1 MKHLH
6 FPKISLEWRCEK
18 CKYSLCSYSETRN
31 VKQDCWLFTCSLNC
45 FSFFCCHS
53 STLIYAKYAISSK
66 YHALIWNS
74 CWVRFDLK
82 FMLVW
87 IRFDLKFML
96 RYALM
101 ISNSLLAGER
111 VLLECQQR
119 IDFHKP
125 CFPWFS
131 NCNIHCVEHAVYTL
145 PNWFKTPKL
154 GCQLECQRRNFHHT
168 VSKDQPYSIL
178 LIRFFL
184 KGAAVRCIFLGI
196 RLLYTKCCLC
206 MI

>member
-1 MKHLH
+1 
-6 FPKISLEWRCEK
+6 
-18 CKYSLCSYSETRN
+18 
-31 VKQDCWLFTCSLNC
+31 
-45 FSFFCCHS
+45 
-53 STLIYAKYAISSK
+53 
-66 YHALIWNS
+66 
-74 CWVRFDLK
+74 
-82 FMLVW
+82 MLG
-87 IRFDLKFML
+87 
-96 RYALM
+96 YGLM

-119 IDFHKP
+119 IDFHRP

-168 VSKDQPYSIL
+168 VSKDQPYSTL

-184 KGAAVRCIFLGI
+184 KGAAVRYIFLGI
-196 RLLYTKCCLC
+196 WLSYTKCCLC
-206 MI
+206 MMVVVVIVLWLCCWLCCWLWLWLSAAWSNDTPDWLWGLDDVAVVVVVVVVVLLVVLLVVVVCCMI